1 MKIFNPTHQQTNAIE
16 YGRSMI
22 ITACPGSGK
31 TTVIKEKIRNVTSE
45 LPSYKGVIAITFT
58 VKASEELEMRCKKD
72 AHDTKNSFFGTIDS
86 FCLSEIILPFLRKV
100 WGGDPSQCK
109 IVKKLGL
116 PYSNYIRNTKN
127 PSPTF
132 EEIDSDQ
139 GFKRLYD
146 EGILVM
152 NTFSGLA
159 LKIINNSL
167 SSRRYLKSRYSH
179 IFIDEYQDVSLSQH
193 QLFLKLN
200 ELGLTSVAVGDIWQS
215 IYEFRGGSSE
225 LLIELVSNKDAF
237 KHFEINLNHRCHP
250 SIINYASRLL
260 DKNFQLLKTPSINV
274 YRRRMTGNLK
284 EIGSTISEEITTW
297 LNENMW
303 DLNKPKEIAILTRK
317 QDSLILLSLGLKVNY
332 RLYIDTP
339 LDKIETECSTL
350 FINLLKYKY
359 DQKSTTQEVINKT
372 KFKVEIEGSHLVKIR
387 RKIKKLRAMDSV
399 QDLVDEFNSIA
410 ELIGLKSK
418 KGDKTALLEI
428 FEDEIL
434 LNQFRPTNDEEIQM
448 MTLHKSK
455 GLEFKLV
462 LHFDMDEW
470 SFPYREWNDQNKDI
484 PIYPTLQQE
493 TNLHYVGIT
502 RAENCCILI
511 NSEKRMN
518 SQRNFSKSQESYFF
532 KLEQLSDLFKW

>member
-16 YGRSMI
+16 YGHSMV

-58 VKASEELEMRCKKD
+58 IKASEELELRCKKD

-86 FCLSEIILPFLRKV
+86 FCLSEIILPFLKKV
-100 WGGDPSQCK
+100 WGGDPSQCR

-116 PYSNYIRNTKN
+116 PYSNYIAKTKK
-127 PSPTF
+127 PSPTL

-159 LKIINNSL
+159 LKILNNSL
-167 SSRRYLKSRYSH
+167 SSRRYIKSRYSH
-179 IFIDEYQDVSLSQH
+179 AFIDEYQDVSLSQH

-200 ELGLTSVAVGDIWQS
+200 ELGLTTVAVGDIWQS
-215 IYEFRGGSSE
+215 IYEFRGGSSA
-225 LLIELVSNKDAF
+225 LLMELVSNKEVF

-260 DKNFQLLKTPSINV
+260 DKNFQLLETPSINV
-274 YRRRMTGNLK
+274 YRKRIKGRLI
-284 EIGSTISEEITTW
+284 EIGDTISEEISTW
-297 LNENMW
+297 LNENKW
-303 DLNKPKEIAILTRK
+303 GLTKPNEIAILTRK
-317 QDSLILLSLGLKVNY
+317 EDSLTLLSLGLKLNY

-339 LDKIETECSTL
+339 LDKIETECSSL

-359 DQKSTTQEVINKT
+359 DQKNTTQEVINKT
-372 KFKVEIEGSHLVKIR
+372 NIQLELEGSQLVKVR
-387 RKIKKLRAMDSV
+387 RKIKKLRNTDIA
-399 QDLVDEFNSIA
+399 QDLVDEFNTIA
-410 ELIGLKSK
+410 QLIGLKSIK
-418 KGDKTALLEI
+418 DDNDALIETLK
-428 FEDEIL
+428 DEIL
-434 LNQFRPTNDEEIQM
+434 LKQFRPTNDQEIQM

-470 SFPYREWNDQNKDI
+470 SFPFREWNDKNI

-511 NSEKRMN
+511 NAEKRLN
-518 SQRNFSKSQESYFF
+518 RQGNFNKTQESYFF
-532 KLEQLSDLFKW
+532 KLEQLSNLYIVE

>member
-16 YGRSMI
+16 YGHSMV

-45 LPSYKGVIAITFT
+45 FPSYKGVIAITFT
-58 VKASEELEMRCKKD
+58 IKASEELELRCKKD

-86 FCLSEIILPFLRKV
+86 FCLSEIILPFLKKV
-100 WGGDPSQCK
+100 WGGDPSQCR

-116 PYSNYIRNTKN
+116 PYSNYIAKTKK
-127 PSPTF
+127 PSPTL

-159 LKIINNSL
+159 LKILNNSL
-167 SSRRYLKSRYSH
+167 SSRRYIKSRYSH
-179 IFIDEYQDVSLSQH
+179 AFIDEYQDVSLSQH

-200 ELGLTSVAVGDIWQS
+200 ELGLTTVAVGDIWQS
-215 IYEFRGGSSE
+215 IYEFRGGSSA
-225 LLIELVSNKDAF
+225 LLMELVSNKEVF

-260 DKNFQLLKTPSINV
+260 DKNFQLLETPSINV
-274 YRRRMTGNLK
+274 YRKRIKGRLI
-284 EIGSTISEEITTW
+284 EIGDTISEEISTW
-297 LNENMW
+297 LNENKW
-303 DLNKPKEIAILTRK
+303 GLTKPNEIAILTRK
-317 QDSLILLSLGLKVNY
+317 EDSLTLLSLGLKLNY

-339 LDKIETECSTL
+339 LDKIETECSSL

-359 DQKSTTQEVINKT
+359 DQKNTTQEVINKT
-372 KFKVEIEGSHLVKIR
+372 NIQLELEGSQLVKVR
-387 RKIKKLRAMDSV
+387 RKIKKLRNTDIA
-399 QDLVDEFNSIA
+399 QDLVDEFNTIA
-410 ELIGLKSK
+410 QLIGLKSIK
-418 KGDKTALLEI
+418 DDNDALIETLK
-428 FEDEIL
+428 DEIL
-434 LNQFRPTNDEEIQM
+434 LKQFRPTNDQEIQM

-470 SFPYREWNDQNKDI
+470 SFPFREWNDKNI

-511 NSEKRMN
+511 NAEKRLN
-518 SQRNFSKSQESYFF
+518 RQGNFNKTQESYFF
-532 KLEQLSDLFKW
+532 KLEQLSNLYIVE

>member
-1 MKIFNPTHQQTNAIE
+1 MKNFNPTPQQTNAIE
-16 YGRSMI
+16 YDHSMI

-31 TTVIKEKIRNVTSE
+31 TTVIKEKIRSVTSE

-58 VKASEELEMRCKKD
+58 IKASEELELRCKKD

-86 FCLSEIILPFLRKV
+86 FCLSEVILPFLRKV
-100 WGGDPSQCK
+100 WGGDPSQCRM
-109 IVKKLGL
+109 VKKLGL

-127 PSPTF
+127 PSPTL
-132 EEIDSDQ
+132 EDIDNDH

-159 LKIINNSL
+159 LKILNNSL

-179 IFIDEYQDVSLSQH
+179 VFIDEYQDASLSQH

-225 LLIELVSNKDAF
+225 LLMELVSNEEVF

-260 DKNFQLLKTPSINV
+260 DRDFELLETPSINV
-274 YRRRMTGNLK
+274 FRRRIEGNLTD
-284 EIGSTISEEITTW
+284 IGDTISEWISDW
-297 LNENMW
+297 LKKNMW

-317 QDSLILLSLGLKVNY
+317 EDSLKLLSLGMKINY

-339 LDKIETECSTL
+339 LDKIETDCSSL
-350 FINLLKYKY
+350 FMNLLKYKY
-359 DQKSTTQEVINKT
+359 DLKNTTQEVVNLTNIQLKT
-372 KFKVEIEGSHLVKIR
+372 KGYQLVKIR
-387 RKIKKLRAMDSV
+387 KRIEKIRQIDVV
-399 QDLVDEFNSIA
+399 QDLVNEFNSIA
-410 ELIGLKSK
+410 EMIGFSSK
-418 KGDKTALLEI
+418 KNDNDALIRTL
-428 FEDEIL
+428 EDEIF
-434 LNQFRPTNDEEIQM
+434 LNRFRPTNDQEIQM

-470 SFPYREWNDQNKDI
+470 SFPFRLWNDENKDI
-484 PIYPTLQQE
+484 PIYPSLQQE

-502 RAENCCILI
+502 RAENCCVLI
-511 NSEKRMN
+511 NAGKRLN
-518 SQRNFSKSQESYFF
+518 SLGNFSNTQESYFF
-532 KLEQLSDLFKW
+532 KLEQLSNLYS

>member
-16 YGRSMI
+16 YGHSMV

-58 VKASEELEMRCKKD
+58 IKASEELELRCKKD

-86 FCLSEIILPFLRKV
+86 FCLSEIILPFLKKV
-100 WGGDPSQCK
+100 WGGDPSQCR

-116 PYSNYIRNTKN
+116 PYSNYIAKTKK
-127 PSPTF
+127 PSPTL

-159 LKIINNSL
+159 LKILNNSL
-167 SSRRYLKSRYSH
+167 SSRRYIKSRYSH
-179 IFIDEYQDVSLSQH
+179 AFIDEYQDVSLSQH

-200 ELGLTSVAVGDIWQS
+200 ELGLTTVAVGDIWQS
-215 IYEFRGGSSE
+215 IYEFRGGSSA
-225 LLIELVSNKDAF
+225 LLMELVSNKEVF

-260 DKNFQLLKTPSINV
+260 DKNFQLLETPSINV
-274 YRRRMTGNLK
+274 YRKRIKGRLI
-284 EIGSTISEEITTW
+284 EIGDTISEEISTW
-297 LNENMW
+297 LNENKW
-303 DLNKPKEIAILTRK
+303 GLTKPNEIAILTRK
-317 QDSLILLSLGLKVNY
+317 EDSLTLLSLGLKLNY

-339 LDKIETECSTL
+339 LDKIETECSSL

-359 DQKSTTQEVINKT
+359 DQKNTTQEVINKT
-372 KFKVEIEGSHLVKIR
+372 NIQLELEGSQLVKVR
-387 RKIKKLRAMDSV
+387 RKIKKLRDTDIV
-399 QDLVDEFNSIA
+399 QDLVDEFNAIA
-410 ELIGLKSK
+410 QLIGLKSIK
-418 KGDKTALLEI
+418 DDNDALIETLK
-428 FEDEIL
+428 DEIL
-434 LNQFRPTNDEEIQM
+434 LKQFRPTNDQEIQM

-470 SFPYREWNDQNKDI
+470 SFPFREWNDKNI

-511 NSEKRMN
+511 NAEKRLN
-518 SQRNFSKSQESYFF
+518 RQGNFNKTQESYFF
-532 KLEQLSDLFKW
+532 KLEQLSNLYIVE

>member
-1 MKIFNPTHQQTNAIE
+1 MKVFNPTPQQTNAIE
-16 YGRSMI
+16 YDYNMI

-58 VKASEELEMRCKKD
+58 IKASEELELRCKKD

-86 FCLSEIILPFLRKV
+86 FCLNEVILPFLRKV
-100 WGGDPSQCK
+100 WGGEPSQCR
-109 IVKKLGL
+109 IVKKLTA
-116 PYSNYIRNTKN
+116 PYSNYIIKTKSQ
-127 PSPTF
+127 SPTS
-132 EEIDSDQ
+132 EEIDSDD

-159 LKIINNSL
+159 LKILNTSH

-179 IFIDEYQDVSLSQH
+179 VFIDEYQDVSLSQH

-200 ELGLTSVAVGDIWQS
+200 EMGLTSIAVGDIWQS
-215 IYEFRGGSSE
+215 IYEFRGGSSK
-225 LLIELVSNKDAF
+225 LLTELVSKEDLF

-250 SIINYASRLL
+250 SIINYASRVLDENFKLL
-260 DKNFQLLKTPSINV
+260 ETSSINV
-274 YRRRMTGNLK
+274 FRRRIEGNLTD
-284 EIGSTISEEITTW
+284 IGNTISEWISGW
-297 LNENMW
+297 LEKNMW
-303 DLNKPKEIAILTRK
+303 DLKKPKEIALLARRE
-317 QDSLILLSLGLKVNY
+317 DSLKLLSLGLKINY

-339 LDKIETECSTL
+339 LDKIETDCSTL

-359 DQKSTTQEVINKT
+359 DHKNTTQEVINKT
-372 KFKVEIEGSHLVKIR
+372 KFLLQIEGSQLVKIR
-387 RKIKKLRAMDSV
+387 KRIKKLRSIHAN

-410 ELIGLKSK
+410 KLFDLASK
-418 KGDKTALLEI
+418 KDDNEALTKTLEEKI
-428 FEDEIL
+428 Y
-434 LNQFRPTNDEEIQM
+434 LNQFKPTNDQELQI

-455 GLEFKLV
+455 GLEFKMV

-470 SFPYREWNDQNKDI
+470 SFPVRKPNDENKDI
-484 PIYPTLQQE
+484 PFYPSLQQE
-493 TNLHYVGIT
+493 KNLHYVGIT

-511 NSEKRMN
+511 NAERRLN
-518 SQRNFSKSQESYFF
+518 SQGQFSKTQESYFF
-532 KLEQLSDLFKW
+532 KLEQLSDLYK

>member
-1 MKIFNPTHQQTNAIE
+1 MKVFYPTPQQKNAIE
-16 YGRSMI
+16 YDYNMI

-58 VKASEELEMRCKKD
+58 IKASEELELRCKKD

-86 FCLSEIILPFLRKV
+86 FCLNEVILPFLRKV
-100 WGGDPSQCK
+100 WGGDPSQCR
-109 IVKKLGL
+109 IVKKLTA
-116 PYSNYIRNTKN
+116 PYSNYIIKTKSQ
-127 PSPTF
+127 SPTS
-132 EEIDSDQ
+132 EEIDSDD

-159 LKIINNSL
+159 LKILNNSH

-179 IFIDEYQDVSLSQH
+179 VFIDEYQDVSLSQH

-200 ELGLTSVAVGDIWQS
+200 EMGLTSIAVGDIWQS
-215 IYEFRGGSSE
+215 IYEFRGGSSKLLTE
-225 LLIELVSNKDAF
+225 LISKEDVF

-250 SIINYASRLL
+250 SIINYASRVL
-260 DKNFQLLKTPSINV
+260 DENFQLLETSSINV
-274 YRRRMTGNLK
+274 FRRRIEGNLTD
-284 EIGSTISEEITTW
+284 IGNTISEWIPSW
-297 LNENMW
+297 LEKNMW
-303 DLNKPKEIAILTRK
+303 DLKKPKEIALLARRE
-317 QDSLILLSLGLKVNY
+317 DSLKLLSLGLKINY

-339 LDKIETECSTL
+339 LDKIETDCSTL

-359 DQKSTTQEVINKT
+359 DHKNTTQEIINKT
-372 KFKVEIEGSHLVKIR
+372 KFLLQIEGSQLVKIR
-387 RKIKKLRAMDSV
+387 KRIKKLRSIHAN

-410 ELIGLKSK
+410 ELFNLASK
-418 KGDKTALLEI
+418 KDDNEALTKTLEEKI
-428 FEDEIL
+428 Y
-434 LNQFRPTNDEEIQM
+434 LNQFKPTNDQELQI

-455 GLEFKLV
+455 GLEFKMV

-470 SFPYREWNDQNKDI
+470 SFPVRKPNDENKDI
-484 PIYPTLQQE
+484 PFYPSLQQE
-493 TNLHYVGIT
+493 KNLHYVGIT

-511 NSEKRMN
+511 NAERRLN
-518 SQRNFSKSQESYFF
+518 SQGQFSKTQESYFF
-532 KLEQLSDLFKW
+532 KLEQLSDLYK

>member
-1 MKIFNPTHQQTNAIE
+1 MKIFNPTHQQKNAIE
-16 YGRSMI
+16 YGHSMV

-58 VKASEELEMRCKKD
+58 IKASEELELRCKKD

-86 FCLSEIILPFLRKV
+86 FCLSEIILPFLKKV
-100 WGGDPSQCK
+100 WGGDPSQCR

-116 PYSNYIRNTKN
+116 PYSNYIAKTKK
-127 PSPTF
+127 PSPTL

-159 LKIINNSL
+159 LKILNNSL
-167 SSRRYLKSRYSH
+167 SSRRYIKSKYSH
-179 IFIDEYQDVSLSQH
+179 AFIDEYQDVSLSQH

-200 ELGLTSVAVGDIWQS
+200 ELGLTTVAVGDIWQS
-215 IYEFRGGSSE
+215 IYEFRGGSSA
-225 LLIELVSNKDAF
+225 LLMELVSNKEVF

-260 DKNFQLLKTPSINV
+260 DKNFQLLETPSINV
-274 YRRRMTGNLK
+274 YRKRIKGRLIEIGDTISK
-284 EIGSTISEEITTW
+284 EISTW
-297 LNENMW
+297 LNENKW
-303 DLNKPKEIAILTRK
+303 GLNKPNEIAILTRK
-317 QDSLILLSLGLKVNY
+317 EDSLTLLSLGLKLNY

-339 LDKIETECSTL
+339 LDKIETECSSL

-359 DQKSTTQEVINKT
+359 DQKNTTQEVINKT
-372 KFKVEIEGSHLVKIR
+372 NIQLELEGSQLVKVR
-387 RKIKKLRAMDSV
+387 RKIKKLRNTDIV
-399 QDLVDEFNSIA
+399 QDLVDEFNTIA
-410 ELIGLKSK
+410 QLIGLKSIK
-418 KGDKTALLEI
+418 DDNDALIETLN
-428 FEDEIL
+428 DEIL
-434 LNQFRPTNDEEIQM
+434 LKQFRPTNDQEIQM

-470 SFPYREWNDQNKDI
+470 SFPFREWNDKNI

-511 NSEKRMN
+511 NAEKRLN
-518 SQRNFSKSQESYFF
+518 RQGNFNKTQESYFF
-532 KLEQLSDLFKW
+532 KLEQLSNLYIVE

>member
-1 MKIFNPTHQQTNAIE
+1 MKIFNPTIQQINAIE
-16 YGRSMI
+16 YDHSMI

-31 TTVIKEKIRNVTSE
+31 TTVIKEKIRNVTSS

-58 VKASEELEMRCKKD
+58 IKASEELELRCKKD

-86 FCLSEIILPFLRKV
+86 FCWNEIISPFLRKV
-100 WGGDPSQCK
+100 WGGDPSQCR
-109 IVKKLGL
+109 IVKKLGS
-116 PYSNYIRNTKN
+116 PYSNYIAKTKN
-127 PSPTF
+127 PSPTL

-139 GFKRLYD
+139 GFKLLYD

-159 LKIINNSL
+159 LKILNNSL

-225 LLIELVSNKDAF
+225 LLMELVSNVEVF

-260 DKNFQLLKTPSINV
+260 DKNFQLLETPNINV
-274 YRRRMTGNLK
+274 FRRRIEGNLTD
-284 EIGSTISEEITTW
+284 IGNTISEWISGW
-297 LNENMW
+297 LEQNQW

-317 QDSLILLSLGLKVNY
+317 EDSLKLLSSGLKLDY

-339 LDKIETECSTL
+339 LDKIETDCSSL
-350 FINLLKYKY
+350 FMNLLKYKY
-359 DQKSTTQEVINKT
+359 DLKNTTQGVINVTNVQLENK
-372 KFKVEIEGSHLVKIR
+372 GSQLVKIR
-387 RKIKKLRAMDSV
+387 KRIKKLRNIDLI
-399 QDLVDEFNSIA
+399 QDLVSEFNSIA
-410 ELIGLKSK
+410 DMIGFSSK
-418 KGDKTALLEI
+418 KDDNDALIKTL
-428 FEDEIL
+428 EDEIF

-462 LHFDMDEW
+462 FHFDMDEW
-470 SFPYREWNDQNKDI
+470 SFPYRVWNDENKDI
-484 PIYPTLQQE
+484 PIYPSLQQE

-502 RAENCCILI
+502 RAENCCILVNAGKRR
-511 NSEKRMN
+511 NSLG
-518 SQRNFSKSQESYFF
+518 NFSKSQESYFF
-532 KLEQLSDLFKW
+532 KLEQLSDLYK

>member
-1 MKIFNPTHQQTNAIE
+1 MKMFNPTPQQTNAIE
-16 YGRSMI
+16 YGDSMI

-58 VKASEELEMRCKKD
+58 IKASEELEVRCKKD

-86 FCLSEIILPFLRKV
+86 FCLSEIILPFLRKI
-100 WGGDPSQCK
+100 WGGDPSQCR

-116 PYSNYIRNTKN
+116 PYSNYIINTQN
-127 PSPTF
+127 PSPTL
-132 EEIDSDQ
+132 EDIDNNH

-146 EGILVM
+146 EGILLM

-159 LKIINNSL
+159 LKILNNSL
-167 SSRRYLKSRYSH
+167 SSRRYIKSRYSH
-179 IFIDEYQDVSLSQH
+179 VFIDEYQDVSLSQH

-225 LLIELVSNKDAF
+225 LLTELVSNEEVF

-260 DKNFQLLKTPSINV
+260 DRDFELLETPSINV
-274 YRRRMTGNLK
+274 FRRRIQGNLTD
-284 EIGSTISEEITTW
+284 IGDTISEWILDW
-297 LNENMW
+297 LKKNAWN
-303 DLNKPKEIAILTRK
+303 LNKPKDIAILTRK
-317 QDSLILLSLGLKVNY
+317 EDSLKLLSLGLKMNY

-339 LDKIETECSTL
+339 LDKIETDCSSL
-350 FINLLKYKY
+350 FMNLLKYKY
-359 DQKSTTQEVINKT
+359 DLKNTTQEVVNATNSQLQT
-372 KFKVEIEGSHLVKIR
+372 KGSQLVKV
-387 RKIKKLRAMDSV
+387 RKRIKKIRQVDAV

-410 ELIGLKSK
+410 EMIGLSSK
-418 KGDKTALLEI
+418 KDDNDALIKTL
-428 FEDEIL
+428 EDEIF

-448 MTLHKSK
+448 MTIHKSK

-462 LHFDMDEW
+462 FHFDMDEW
-470 SFPYREWNDQNKDI
+470 SFPYRVWNDENNDI
-484 PIYPTLQQE
+484 PIYPSLQQE

-502 RAENCCILI
+502 RAENCCILVNAGKRR
-511 NSEKRMN
+511 NSLG
-518 SQRNFSKSQESYFF
+518 NFSNTQESYFF
-532 KLEQLSDLFKW
+532 KLEQLSNLYK